1 MKRIKLFAGL
11 ILAILSFSNVIK
23 AQVNENK
30 ITYDSLEKKF
40 SFVNY
45 KFDADS
51 LEGFDWENA
60 KRIAEQ
66 ENLQGF
72 DYKFFM

>member
-30 ITYDSLEKKF
+30 ITDDSLEKKF

-51 LEGFDWENA
+51 LKGFDWENA
-60 KRIAEQ
+60 KRIAEPR
-66 ENLQGF
+66 
-72 DYKFFM
+72 KFTRF